1 MRSDANNIDIDDRLI
16 RQAMRSSGARTKR
29 AAVEEGLRLLIQTRS
44 QKTHSTAAGQGD
56 LGRRSRGL
64 RRGTSREVSR
74 RGDRRHDRL
83 DRLLPRRHQSGDD
96 WLHRELD
103 QQRLGLTDVIVCE
116 ASKALDE
123 AAAKDVER
131 QLLKLE
137 VFETGGIDLARET
150 ARNYRTLRGRGH
162 TVRKTIDCLIATFCI
177 REPHSL
183 FHRDRDF
190 DLFEKFLGLSVIHP

>member
-1 MRSDANNIDIDDRLI
+1 MVIVDTTVWIDYFR
-16 RQAMRSSGARTKR
+16 GATNP
-29 AAVEEGLRLLIQTRS
+29 ET
-44 QKTHSTAAGQGD
+44 
-56 LGRRSRGL
+56 
-64 RRGTSREVSR
+64 
-74 RGDRRHDRL
+74 
-83 DRLLPRRHQSGDD
+83 D

-116 ASKALDE
+116 VLQGVRDE

-177 REPHSL
+177 RQQHSL
-183 FHRDRDF
+183 LHRDRDF
-190 DLFEKFLGLSVIHP
+190 DPFEKFLGLSVIHP